1 MSRWKAF
8 NMTVTVFGVISILLL
23 KHVADGLN
31 IRLVNGS
38 RPSEGRLEVFYNNAW
53 GTVCDDYFDTS
64 SAAAKVVCRMLGFT
78 GNLTTAAAKNGATY
92 GQGIGPILLDD
103 VRCNGT
109 ESSLSYCHA
118 NWTKHNCGHSE
129 DVGVDCGFN
138 IRLVNGSRP
147 NKGRLEVFYNNSWGT
162 VCDDGFNSS
171 AALVVC
177 RTLGFTGNLLTV
189 EVRSQA
195 ADGQGTGRIW
205 LQYVGCSGNESTL
218 FNCQANTWGVH
229 NCGHYED
236 VGVDCDFTPDIR
248 LVNGSR
254 NSQGRLEVFYDN
266 RWGTVCDD
274 EFNSLAATV
283 VCRMLGFTGNQFVP
297 AVLGT
302 AIYGQGTGPIWLD
315 DVTCNG
321 TESSLIN
328 CRINNWSKHN
338 CDHSEDVGVDCK
350 CGGVLTDPY
359 GEITSPNFP
368 LNYIN
373 NIYCSWSINAP
384 EASRINVNFTEFAM
398 ESAALC
404 KYDYLE
410 LFNGPNASSLSIG
423 KYCGAVPP
431 MGFKSQSKSVYI
443 VFSTDSSTTYQGFR
457 MTYTFTRD
465 CPLGSYSVSCSKQC
479 YCRLGPCDVVTG
491 TCENGGCKVGWTGIA
506 CNETTSIR
514 LINGY
519 RPNQGRLEVFYNNT
533 WGTVCDDGFNSSAA
547 IVVCRM
553 LGFSGN
559 VFAPAALNSTTYGQG
574 TGPIWLDD
582 VRCNGTESSLSYCR
596 TTHWGEHN
604 CGHGEDVG
612 VDCKCGGVLTDP
624 YGVITSPNF
633 PSNYINNVHCNWF
646 INAPDASRIN
656 LNITDFAME
665 FDDLCRHDYLELFN
679 GPHASSLSIGKYC
692 GTVPPMGFKLQ
703 SNYIYIVFS
712 TDSSTSYKGFRM
724 TYTFT
729 RDCPQGT
736 YSENCSKQCNCLVG
750 PCDSVTGACG
760 NSICK
765 DGWKGA
771 ACNENC
777 PLGSYSV
784 NCSKE
789 CHCRFNPCD
798 SVTGECANG
807 GCKDGWKGI
816 ACNENCPLGN
826 YSVNCSKQCH
836 CRLGPCDGVTGACGN
851 GVCKDGWTGKAC
863 SEKCGGVL
871 TDPIGVI
878 TSPNFPNDYNNNER
892 CTWIIK
898 APEGSQIN
906 LNFTDVVMESHKL
919 CRLDHLELFN
929 GPNAFSLSIGKYC
942 GTKPPV
948 GFKSQSNVVCIFFLT
963 DSVSSARGF
972 NLTYTFS
979 VQDCPLGSYS
989 VNCSQQCRCLVGSCD
1004 SVTGA
1009 CGNGVCEDGW
1019 KGIACNETNE
1029 DAMPLETIVW
1039 TAVSSVIG
1047 VVMIVGVTVI
1057 ACVCHERK
1065 KKKMAPNAVE
1075 LNELQSSNSPQVSE
1089 SYENNIYRFEGLP
1102 DDNMYDAIGPCEE
1115 LVNDERKYDGQG
1127 QTKYS
1132 DGVLYEND
1140 F

>member
-1 MSRWKAF
+1 
-8 NMTVTVFGVISILLL
+8 MTVTLFGVLSSVIVLTHI
-23 KHVADGLN
+23 ADGLN

-53 GTVCDDYFDTS
+53 GTVCDEDFDTS
-64 SAAAKVVCRMLGFT
+64 AARVVCRMLEFN

-92 GQGIGPILLDD
+92 GQGTGQILLDD

-109 ESSLSYCHA
+109 ESSLSYCRA
-118 NWTKHNCGHSE
+118 NWGTHNCVHSE
-129 DVGVDCGFN
+129 DAGVDCVEGFN

-147 NKGRLEVFYNNSWGT
+147 SRGRLEVFYNNTWGT

-171 AALVVC
+171 AAIVAC
-177 RTLGFTGNLLTV
+177 RMLGFTGNVLETVLLSSATYV
-189 EVRSQA
+189 
-195 ADGQGTGRIW
+195 QGTGQIW
-205 LQYVGCSGNESTL
+205 LDDVKCNGTESSL
-218 FNCQANTWGVH
+218 FNCQANSWGVED
-229 NCGHYED
+229 CGLSED
-236 VGVDCDFTPDIR
+236 VGVDCNFSLNIR

-254 NSQGRLEVFYDN
+254 PSEGRLEVFYN
-266 RWGTVCDD
+266 NAWGTVCDD
-274 EFNSLAATV
+274 GFDTSAAKV
-283 VCRMLGFTGNQFVP
+283 VCRMLGFTGNVFAP
-297 AVLGT
+297 AALNST
-302 AIYGQGTGPIWLD
+302 TYGQGAGQIWLD
-315 DVTCNG
+315 DVKCNG
-321 TESSLIN
+321 TESSLSL
-328 CRINNWSKHN
+328 CRTTNWGEHN
-338 CDHSEDVGVDCK
+338 CGHSDDVGVDCNSTSGFNIRLVNGSRPSQGRLEVFYNNIWGTVCDDGFNSSAAIVVCRMLGFTGNVFAPAALNSTTYGQGAGQIWLDDVKCNGTESSLSLCRTTNWGEHNCGHSDDVGVDCNSTSGFNIRLVNGSRPSQGRLEVFYNNIWGTVCDHGFNNSTAIVVCRMLGFSGNGFAPAALNSTTYGQGTGQIWLDDLKCNGTESSLSYCRTKNWGEHNCGHSEDVGVDC
-350 CGGVLTDPY
+350 
-359 GEITSPNFP
+359 N
-368 LNYIN
+368 
-373 NIYCSWSINAP
+373 
-384 EASRINVNFTEFAM
+384 
-398 ESAALC
+398 
-404 KYDYLE
+404 
-410 LFNGPNASSLSIG
+410 
-423 KYCGAVPP
+423 
-431 MGFKSQSKSVYI
+431 
-443 VFSTDSSTTYQGFR
+443 
-457 MTYTFTRD
+457 

-479 YCRLGPCDVVTG
+479 HCRLGPCDGVTG

-519 RPNQGRLEVFYNNT
+519 RPSQGRLEVFYNNT

-559 VFAPAALNSTTYGQG
+559 GFAPAALNSTTYGQG

-604 CGHGEDVG
+604 CGHGKDVG
-612 VDCKCGGVLTDP
+612 VDC
-624 YGVITSPNF
+624 N
-633 PSNYINNVHCNWF
+633 
-646 INAPDASRIN
+646 
-656 LNITDFAME
+656 
-665 FDDLCRHDYLELFN
+665 
-679 GPHASSLSIGKYC
+679 
-692 GTVPPMGFKLQ
+692 
-703 SNYIYIVFS
+703 
-712 TDSSTSYKGFRM
+712 
-724 TYTFT
+724 
-729 RDCPQGT
+729 CPQGT

-789 CHCRFNPCD
+789 CHCRVNPCD
-798 SVTGECANG
+798 SVTGACANG
-807 GCKDGWKGI
+807 CCKDGWKGI

-851 GVCKDGWTGKAC
+851 GGCKDGWTGKAC

-878 TSPNFPNDYNNNER
+878 TSPNFPNDYNNNTR

-906 LNFTDVVMESHKL
+906 LNFTDFVMESHEQ

-929 GPNAFSLSIGKYC
+929 GPNAFSLWIGKYC
-942 GTKPPV
+942 GTEPPV
-948 GFKSQSNVVCIFFLT
+948 GFKSQSNSVCIFFFT
-963 DSVSSARGF
+963 DSVSSSRGF

-989 VNCSQQCRCLVGSCD
+989 ENCSQQCRCLVGPCD

-1019 KGIACNETNE
+1019 KGIACNETKE
-1029 DAMPLETIVW
+1029 DTMPLETIVW

-1075 LNELQSSNSPQVSE
+1075 LNELQSSNSPQ
-1089 SYENNIYRFEGLP
+1089 GLP

-1140 F
+1140 Y